1 MNPVARRQQLGE
13 FCLSSRYSN
22 GFWRIA
28 IVARATSGHHADRLR
43 WDNLGDE
50 MSRRGWTSFLR
61 AGSALGLL
69 VVATTQTHAG
79 GFAVREQSTYGQGTS
94 FAGVAAGGALS
105 SMYWNPATMTQVPG
119 VVSESGLAGI
129 FPFATHT
136 PVSGTLV
143 GILPGAPNSGEAAL
157 VPNSYMSLQLNPN
170 LWLGL
175 AINAPYGLSVN
186 FPELWAGR
194 NYGASST
201 LKTYNA
207 TPSIAWRIN
216 DWISVGA
223 GVQIQYAKAD
233 LMFGLLPAFG
243 SDIFLNSLTGWG
255 YGATAGVTITPG
267 PRTSIGLGWR
277 SGINQDV
284 SGTLAVNPL
293 IGGTTPGPIST
304 TVNLPDTVSLGIRH
318 RFDDRWTVM
327 GTAEWTNWSRI
338 GTVSFAPATV
348 GGVTVRLPFQ
358 YRDGWF
364 FSGGAEYQWSDRL
377 ALRGGIAYEVSPVT
391 DQVRMPDVPDNNRF
405 WLSVGATW
413 QVFRGLSFDLAYSH
427 IWVQDPSINIT
438 AASGN
443 PWFAVGGGVSY
454 VGSVDAHVDI
464 LSASLVWRW
473 GAQAEPKKALI
484 TK

>member
-1 MNPVARRQQLGE
+1 
-13 FCLSSRYSN
+13 
-22 GFWRIA
+22 
-28 IVARATSGHHADRLR
+28 
-43 WDNLGDE
+43 
-50 MSRRGWTSFLR
+50 MSRRSCTGFLR
-61 AGSALGLL
+61 AGGVLGLL
-69 VVATTQTHAG
+69 VVATAQTHAG
-79 GFAVREQSTYGQGTS
+79 GFALHEQSTYGQGTS

-119 VVSESGLAGI
+119 IVSESGITGV
-129 FPFATHT
+129 FPFAKQT
-136 PVSGTLV
+136 PTVATLPA
-143 GILPGAPNSGEAAL
+143 GLGGFSILGFGGASNSGEAAL
-157 VPNSYMSLQLNPN
+157 VPNSYMSMQLSPN

-175 AINAPYGLSVN
+175 AVNAPYGLSVN

-194 NYGASST
+194 NYGAGST

-233 LMFGLLPAFG
+233 LMFGFTPTFG

-255 YGATAGVTITPG
+255 YGATAGVTINPG

-284 SGTLAVNPL
+284 SGTLTVNPL
-293 IGGTTPGPIST
+293 VGGTTPGPIST

-318 RFDDRWTVM
+318 RFDDRWTLM

-348 GGVTVRLPFQ
+348 AANTVRLPFQ

-364 FSGGAEYQWSDRL
+364 FSGGVEYQWSDRL
-377 ALRGGIAYEVSPVT
+377 ALRGGIAYEVSPVN

-405 WLSVGATW
+405 WLSVGSTW

-427 IWVQDPSINIT
+427 IWVQDPSINIS

-443 PWFAVGGGVSY
+443 PWFGLFGVTY